1 MGGVTGSIRKE
12 LAANDLP
19 YLNRSVETGEVAF
32 IQNTGKFANASM
44 IGYAASVD
52 AYKKKLLM
60 RILYA
65 RFCEESNNAAMNSLF
80 KKSIFLYWG
89 LAQVDFLQKFLMM

>member
-32 IQNTGKFANASM
+32 IQNTGKFAKNQTM
-44 IGYAASVD
+44 
-52 AYKKKLLM
+52 LL
-60 RILYA
+60 
-65 RFCEESNNAAMNSLF
+65 
-80 KKSIFLYWG
+80 
-89 LAQVDFLQKFLMM
+89 